1 MLNDLIKWVYEQGL
15 SGTVYNIAPTIAI
28 ILGAVFNAFRCKK
41 FGIKRFPAIVITVIS
56 TYLLIGWMFVYNWIL
71 TGFTVFGN
79 KNMMYVVIFYP
90 IIVLLVSKLF
100 KLNFRDLSDMLA
112 SGSLWIFMSIVKLV
126 CIFTG
131 CCGGYPSKIG
141 IFSPYYQTPVF
152 PVQIFECVFIIAIG
166 IILILIAREKKY
178 RTDGLLAPLFLMLY
192 GCVAFMIEFIRIEDD
207 LFLGIPKNSLH
218 ALFMALVGVVYFV
231 IIKHINSVKPEVAE
245 DTLLNSE
252 NK

>member
-1 MLNDLIKWVYEQGL
+1 MIKWVYEQGL
-15 SGTVYNIAPTIAI
+15 SGLVYDIAPIVAVV
-28 ILGAVFNAFRCKK
+28 LGVVFNAFQCKK
-41 FGIKRFPAIVITVIS
+41 FGIKRLTAIATTVATGFI
-56 TYLLIGWMFVYNWIL
+56 LVGWMLVYLWML
-71 TGFTVFGN
+71 TGFTFFGN
-79 KNMMYVVIFYP
+79 KNMMQVMIFFPP
-90 IIVLLVSKLF
+90 IVFAISKI
-100 KLNFRDLSDMLA
+100 FRLDFRKLSDMLTV
-112 SGSLWIFMSIVKLV
+112 GSLWISMAIGKFACV
-126 CIFTG
+126 FTG

-141 IFSPYYQTPVF
+141 IFSPYYTTPVF
-152 PVQIFECVFIIAIG
+152 PVQIFESLFIVAIG

-178 RTDGLLAPLFLMLY
+178 QTEGLLTPMFLMLY
-192 GCVAFMIEFIRIEDD
+192 GCVAFMIEFIRIEDE